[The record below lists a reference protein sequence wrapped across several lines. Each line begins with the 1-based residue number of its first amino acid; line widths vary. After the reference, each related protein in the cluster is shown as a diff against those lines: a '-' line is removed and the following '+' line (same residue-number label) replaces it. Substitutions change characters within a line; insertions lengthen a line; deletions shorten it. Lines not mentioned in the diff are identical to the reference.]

1 MKIFDCFMFFD
12 EEQILD
18 LRLNVLNDIV
28 DFFVIVESVYNHKG
42 EKRELVFDKNK
53 FSKFKDKIIYLIHD
67 EIPKQVETINQNDN
81 ENEKNRKYIM
91 NAVYREN
98 SQRNYISQGIKEAEK
113 NDIILISDVDEIP
126 KFGNININEITNKI
140 IMFKQYMFHYK
151 YNLVLPN
158 FKWTGTKAVR
168 KKNLISP
175 QWLRNTKDRNYPI
188 YRIDIFFSKKKYN
201 NIKIIEDGGWHF
213 SNIKTPKMLNHK
225 LRSYLHHIEFDKAEI
240 NENDIQK
247 LINNKQA
254 VYNLA
259 VDQRGIKVGNGAIL
273 ENFDNKKLPL
283 YIQNNIEKYKDWLN

>member
-1 MKIFDCFMFFD
+1 MFFD

-18 LRLNVLNDIV
+18 LRLNVLNEIV
-28 DFFVIVESVYNHKG
+28 DFFVIVESIYNHKG

-53 FSKFKDKIIYLIHD
+53 FNKFKDKIIYLVHD
-67 EIPKQVETINQNDN
+67 EIPKQIETINQNDS

-98 SQRNYISQGIKEAEK
+98 SQRNFISQGIKEAKK

-126 KFGNININEITNKI
+126 KFENININEITNKI
-140 IMFKQYMFHYK
+140 IMFKQNMFHYK

-188 YRIDIFFSKKKYN
+188 YRIDTFFSKKKYS

-213 SNIKTPKMLNHK
+213 SNIKTPEMLNHK
-225 LRSYLHHIEFDKAEI
+225 FKSYLHHIEFDKAKIDES
-240 NENDIQK
+240 DIK
-247 LINNKQA
+247 NLIDKKQA
-254 VYNLA
+254 VYNLS
-259 VDQRGIKVGNGAIL
+259 VDKRGNKVGNGAIL
-273 ENFDNKKLPL
+273 ENFNIENLPI
-283 YIQNNIEKYKDWLN
+283 YIQKNIDKYKEWLN

>member
-1 MKIFDCFMFFD
+1 MFFD

-18 LRLNVLNDIV
+18 LRLNVLNETV
-28 DFFVIVESVYNHKG
+28 DFFVIVESIYNHRG
-42 EKRELVFDKNK
+42 EKRELIFDKNK
-53 FSKFKDKIIYLIHD
+53 FSKFKNKIIYLIHD
-67 EIPKQVETINQNDN
+67 EIPKQVETVNQNDS
-81 ENEKNRKYIM
+81 ESEKNRKYIM

-98 SQRNYISQGIKEAEK
+98 SQRNYISQGIKGAEK

-126 KFGNININEITNKI
+126 KFENINIREITNKI

-188 YRIDIFFSKKKYN
+188 YRIDTFFSKKKYN

-225 LRSYLHHIEFDKAEI
+225 FRSYLHHIEFDKAKI
-240 NENDIQK
+240 NENDIQR

-259 VDQRGIKVGNGAIL
+259 VDQRGSKVGNGTIL

-283 YIQNNIEKYKDWLN
+283 YIRNNIEKYRDWLN

>member
-1 MKIFDCFMFFD
+1 MFFD

-18 LRLNVLNDIV
+18 LRLNVLNETV
-28 DFFVIVESVYNHKG
+28 DFFVIVESIYNHRG
-42 EKRELVFDKNK
+42 EKRELIFNKNN

-67 EIPKQVETINQNDN
+67 EIPKQVETVNQNDS
-81 ENEKNRKYIM
+81 ESEKNRKYIM

-126 KFGNININEITNKI
+126 KFENINIREITNNI

-188 YRIDIFFSKKKYN
+188 YRIDTFFSKKKYN

-225 LRSYLHHIEFDKAEI
+225 FRSYLHHIEFDKAKI

-259 VDQRGIKVGNGAIL
+259 VDKRGSKVGNGAIL

-283 YIQNNIEKYKDWLN
+283 YIRNNIEKYRDWLN

>member
-18 LRLNVLNDIV
+18 LRLNVLNETV
-28 DFFVIVESVYNHKG
+28 DFFVIVESIYNHRG
-42 EKRELVFDKNK
+42 EKRELIFDKNK
-53 FSKFKDKIIYLIHD
+53 FSKFKNKIIYIIHD
-67 EIPKQVETINQNDN
+67 EIPKQVETVNQNDS
-81 ENEKNRKYIM
+81 EGEKNRKHIM

-126 KFGNININEITNKI
+126 KFENINIREITNKI

-188 YRIDIFFSKKKYN
+188 YRIDTFFSKKKYN

-225 LRSYLHHIEFDKAEI
+225 FKSYLHHREFDKAKI

-259 VDQRGIKVGNGAIL
+259 VDQRGSKVGNGAIL

-283 YIQNNIEKYKDWLN
+283 YIRNNVEKYRDWLN

>member
-1 MKIFDCFMFFD
+1 MFFD

-18 LRLNVLNDIV
+18 LRLNVLNETV
-28 DFFVIVESVYNHKG
+28 DFFVIVESIYNHRG
-42 EKRELVFDKNK
+42 EKRELIFDKNK
-53 FSKFKDKIIYLIHD
+53 FSKFKNKIIYIIHD
-67 EIPKQVETINQNDN
+67 EIPKQVETVNQNDS
-81 ENEKNRKYIM
+81 ESEKNRKYIM

-126 KFGNININEITNKI
+126 KFENINIREITNKI

-188 YRIDIFFSKKKYN
+188 YRIDTFFSKKKYN

-225 LRSYLHHIEFDKAEI
+225 FRSYLHHIEFDKAKI

-259 VDQRGIKVGNGAIL
+259 VDQRGSKVGNGAIL

-283 YIQNNIEKYKDWLN
+283 YIQNNIEKYRDWLN

>member
-1 MKIFDCFMFFD
+1 MFFD

-18 LRLNVLNDIV
+18 LRLNILNEIV

-42 EKRELVFDKNK
+42 EKRELVFNKNK

-67 EIPKQVETINQNDN
+67 EIPKQVEIINQNDN
-81 ENEKNRKYIM
+81 ENEKSRKYIM

-98 SQRNYISQGIKEAEK
+98 SQRNYISQGIKEAEM

-126 KFGNININEITNKI
+126 KFEKINIREITNKI

-151 YNLVLPN
+151 YNLFLPN

-188 YRIDIFFSKKKYN
+188 YRIDTFFSKKKYN

-213 SNIKTPKMLNHK
+213 SNIKTPKMLNRK
-225 LRSYLHHIEFDKAEI
+225 FRSYLHHLEFDKAKI

-254 VYNLA
+254 IYNLA
-259 VDQRGIKVGNGAIL
+259 VDQRGSKIGNGAIL
-273 ENFDNKKLPL
+273 EKFDNKKLPL
-283 YIQNNIEKYKDWLN
+283 YIQNNIEKYKNWLN

>member
-18 LRLNVLNDIV
+18 LRLNVLNETV
-28 DFFVIVESVYNHKG
+28 DFFVIVESIYNHRG
-42 EKRELVFDKNK
+42 EKRELIFDKNK
-53 FSKFKDKIIYLIHD
+53 FSKFKNKIIYIIHD
-67 EIPKQVETINQNDN
+67 EIPKQVETVNQNDS
-81 ENEKNRKYIM
+81 EGEKNKKHIM

-126 KFGNININEITNKI
+126 KFENINIREITNKI

-188 YRIDIFFSKKKYN
+188 YRIDTFFSKKKYN

-225 LRSYLHHIEFDKAEI
+225 FKSYLHHREFDKAKI

-259 VDQRGIKVGNGAIL
+259 VDQRGSKVGNGAIL

-283 YIQNNIEKYKDWLN
+283 YIRNNVEKYRDWLN

>member
-1 MKIFDCFMFFD
+1 MFFD

-18 LRLNVLNDIV
+18 LRLNVLNETV
-28 DFFVIVESVYNHKG
+28 DFFVIVESIYNHRG
-42 EKRELVFDKNK
+42 EKRELIFDKNK
-53 FSKFKDKIIYLIHD
+53 FSKFKNKIIYIIHD
-67 EIPKQVETINQNDN
+67 EIPKQVETVNQNDS
-81 ENEKNRKYIM
+81 ESEKNRKYIM

-126 KFGNININEITNKI
+126 KLENINIREITNKI

-188 YRIDIFFSKKKYN
+188 YRIDTFFSKKKYN

-213 SNIKTPKMLNHK
+213 SNIKTPKMLNRK
-225 LRSYLHHIEFDKAEI
+225 FRSYLHHIEFDKAKI

-259 VDQRGIKVGNGAIL
+259 VDQRGSKVGNGAIL

-283 YIQNNIEKYKDWLN
+283 YIQNNIEKYRDWLN

>member
-1 MKIFDCFMFFD
+1 MFFD

-18 LRLNVLNDIV
+18 LRLNVLNETV
-28 DFFVIVESVYNHKG
+28 DFFVIVESIYNHRG
-42 EKRELVFDKNK
+42 EKRELIFDKNK
-53 FSKFKDKIIYLIHD
+53 FGKFKNKIIYIIHD
-67 EIPKQVETINQNDN
+67 EIPKQVETVNQHDS
-81 ENEKNRKYIM
+81 ESEKNRKYIM

-126 KFGNININEITNKI
+126 KFENINIREITNKI

-188 YRIDIFFSKKKYN
+188 YRIDTFFSKKKYN

-225 LRSYLHHIEFDKAEI
+225 FRSYLHHIEFDNAKI

-254 VYNLA
+254 AYNLA
-259 VDQRGIKVGNGAIL
+259 ADQRGSKVGNGAIL

-283 YIQNNIEKYKDWLN
+283 YIQNNIEKYRDWLN

>member
-1 MKIFDCFMFFD
+1 MFFD

-18 LRLNVLNDIV
+18 LRLNVLNETV
-28 DFFVIVESVYNHKG
+28 DFFVIVESIYNHRG
-42 EKRELVFDKNK
+42 EKRELIFDKNK
-53 FSKFKDKIIYLIHD
+53 FSKFKNKIIYIIHD
-67 EIPKQVETINQNDN
+67 EIPKQVETVNQNDS
-81 ENEKNRKYIM
+81 EGEKNRKHIM

-126 KFGNININEITNKI
+126 KFENINIREITNKI

-188 YRIDIFFSKKKYN
+188 YRIDTFFSKKKYN

-225 LRSYLHHIEFDKAEI
+225 FRSYLHHIEFDKAKI

-254 VYNLA
+254 VYNLE
-259 VDQRGIKVGNGAIL
+259 VDQRGSKVGNGAIL

-283 YIQNNIEKYKDWLN
+283 YIRNNVEKYRDWLN

>member
-18 LRLNVLNDIV
+18 LRLNVLSEIV
-28 DFFVIVESVYNHKG
+28 DFFVIVESIYNHRG
-42 EKRELVFDKNK
+42 EQRELIFDKNK

-67 EIPKQVETINQNDN
+67 EIPKQVETVNQNDS
-81 ENEKNRKYIM
+81 ESEKNRKYIM

-126 KFGNININEITNKI
+126 KFENINIREITNKI

-188 YRIDIFFSKKKYN
+188 YRIDTFFSKKKYN

-225 LRSYLHHIEFDKAEI
+225 FRSYLHHIEFDKAKI

-259 VDQRGIKVGNGAIL
+259 VDQRGSKVGNGAIL

-283 YIQNNIEKYKDWLN
+283 YIRNNIEKYRDWLN

>member
-1 MKIFDCFMFFD
+1 MFFD

-18 LRLNVLNDIV
+18 LRLNVLNETV
-28 DFFVIVESVYNHKG
+28 DFFVIVESIYNHRG
-42 EKRELVFDKNK
+42 EKRKLIFDINK
-53 FSKFKDKIIYLIHD
+53 FNKFKNKIIYIIHD
-67 EIPKQVETINQNDN
+67 EIPKQVETVNQNDS
-81 ENEKNRKYIM
+81 ESEKNRKYIM

-98 SQRNYISQGIKEAEK
+98 SQRNYISQGIKQAEK

-126 KFGNININEITNKI
+126 KFENINIREITNKI

-188 YRIDIFFSKKKYN
+188 YRIDTFFSKKKYN

-225 LRSYLHHIEFDKAEI
+225 FRSYLHHIEFDKAKI

-259 VDQRGIKVGNGAIL
+259 VDQRGSKVGNGAIL
-273 ENFDNKKLPL
+273 ENFDIKKLPL
-283 YIQNNIEKYKDWLN
+283 YILNNTEKYRDWLN

>member
-67 EIPKQVETINQNDN
+67 EIPKHVEMINQNDN

-98 SQRNYISQGIKEAEK
+98 SQRNYISQGIKQAEK

-126 KFGNININEITNKI
+126 KFENINIREITNKI

-188 YRIDIFFSKKKYN
+188 YRIDTFFSKKKYN
-201 NIKIIEDGGWHF
+201 NIRIIEDGGWHF
-213 SNIKTPKMLNHK
+213 SNIKTPKMLNRK
-225 LRSYLHHIEFDKAEI
+225 FRSYLHHIEFDKAKI

-259 VDQRGIKVGNGAIL
+259 VDQRGSKVGNGAIL

-283 YIQNNIEKYKDWLN
+283 YIQNNIEKYKNWLN

>member
-1 MKIFDCFMFFD
+1 MFFD

-18 LRLNVLNDIV
+18 LRLNVLNEIV
-28 DFFVIVESVYNHKG
+28 DFFVIVESIYNHKG

-53 FSKFKDKIIYLIHD
+53 FNKFKDKIIYLVHD
-67 EIPKQVETINQNDN
+67 VIPKQIETINQNDS

-98 SQRNYISQGIKEAEK
+98 SQRNYISQGIKEAEM

-126 KFGNININEITNKI
+126 KFEKINIREITNKI

-151 YNLVLPN
+151 YNLFLPN

-188 YRIDIFFSKKKYN
+188 YRIDTFFSKKKYN

-225 LRSYLHHIEFDKAEI
+225 FRSYLHHLEFDKAKI

-254 VYNLA
+254 IYNLA
-259 VDQRGIKVGNGAIL
+259 VDQRGSKIGNGAIL
-273 ENFDNKKLPL
+273 EKFDNKKLPL
-283 YIQNNIEKYKDWLN
+283 YIQNNIEKYKNWLN

>member
-1 MKIFDCFMFFD
+1 MKIFDCFMYFD
-12 EEQILD
+12 EEIVLD
-18 LRLNVLNDIV
+18 LRLNILDKYV
-28 DFFVIVESVYNHKG
+28 DYFVIVESTFTHKG

-53 FSKFKDKIIYLIHD
+53 FSKFKDKIIYLVHD
-67 EIPKQVETINQNDN
+67 EIPKQVEIVNQNDS
-81 ENEKNRKYIM
+81 EDEKNRKYIM

-98 SQRNYISQGIKEAEK
+98 SQRNYISRGIKEAEK

-126 KFGNININEITNKI
+126 KFENINIHEITNKI

-188 YRIDIFFSKKKYN
+188 YRIDTFFSKKKYN

-283 YIQNNIEKYKDWLN
+283 YIRNNIEKYRDWLN

>member
-18 LRLNVLNDIV
+18 LRLNILNEIV

-67 EIPKQVETINQNDN
+67 EIPKHVEMINQNDN

-126 KFGNININEITNKI
+126 KFENINIREITNKI

-168 KKNLISP
+168 KKSLISP

-188 YRIDIFFSKKKYN
+188 YRIDTFFSKKKYN

-225 LRSYLHHIEFDKAEI
+225 FRSYLHHIEFDNAKI

-259 VDQRGIKVGNGAIL
+259 VDQRGSKVGNGAIL
-273 ENFDNKKLPL
+273 ENFDIKKLPL
-283 YIQNNIEKYKDWLN
+283 YIRNNTEKFRDWLN

>member
-1 MKIFDCFMFFD
+1 MFFD

-18 LRLNVLNDIV
+18 LRLNVLNETV
-28 DFFVIVESVYNHKG
+28 DFFVIVESIYNHRG
-42 EKRELVFDKNK
+42 EKRELIFDKNK
-53 FSKFKDKIIYLIHD
+53 FGKFKNKIIYIIHD
-67 EIPKQVETINQNDN
+67 EIPKQVETVNQNDS
-81 ENEKNRKYIM
+81 ESEKNRKYIM

-126 KFGNININEITNKI
+126 KFENINIREITNKI

-188 YRIDIFFSKKKYN
+188 YRIDTFFSKKKYN

-225 LRSYLHHIEFDKAEI
+225 FRSYLHHIEFDKAKI

-259 VDQRGIKVGNGAIL
+259 VDQRGSKVGNGAIL
-273 ENFDNKKLPL
+273 ENFDNKKLPP
-283 YIQNNIEKYKDWLN
+283 YIRNNIEKYRDWLS

>member
-1 MKIFDCFMFFD
+1 MFFD

-18 LRLNVLNDIV
+18 LRLNILNETV
-28 DFFVIVESVYNHKG
+28 DFFVIVESIYNHRG
-42 EKRELVFDKNK
+42 EKRELIFDKNK
-53 FSKFKDKIIYLIHD
+53 FSKFKNKIIYIIHD
-67 EIPKQVETINQNDN
+67 EIPKQVETVNQNDS
-81 ENEKNRKYIM
+81 ESEKDRKYIM

-126 KFGNININEITNKI
+126 KFENINIREITNKI

-188 YRIDIFFSKKKYN
+188 YRIDTFFSKKKYN

-225 LRSYLHHIEFDKAEI
+225 FRSYLHHIEFDKAKI

-259 VDQRGIKVGNGAIL
+259 VDKRGSKVGNGAIL
-273 ENFDNKKLPL
+273 ENFDNKKLPS
-283 YIQNNIEKYKDWLN
+283 YIRNNIEKYRDWLN

>member
-1 MKIFDCFMFFD
+1 MFFD

-18 LRLNVLNDIV
+18 LRLNVLNETV
-28 DFFVIVESVYNHKG
+28 DFFVIVESIYNHRG
-42 EKRELVFDKNK
+42 EKRELIFDKNK
-53 FSKFKDKIIYLIHD
+53 FSKFKNKIIYIIHD
-67 EIPKQVETINQNDN
+67 EIPKQVETVNQNDS
-81 ENEKNRKYIM
+81 EGEKNRKHIM

-126 KFGNININEITNKI
+126 KFENINIREITNKI

-188 YRIDIFFSKKKYN
+188 YRIDTFFSKKKYN

-225 LRSYLHHIEFDKAEI
+225 FKSYLHHREFDKAKI

-259 VDQRGIKVGNGAIL
+259 VDQRGSKVGNGAIL

-283 YIQNNIEKYKDWLN
+283 YIRNNVEKYRDWLN